1 MLKRVLIYGVPALA
15 LFVCVWATRV
25 FLAVDI
31 VALFMRMA
39 GLLAIGSVAVVG
51 GLLPSVPL
59 GIAYGLIRPRPVLR
73 AAFTVAVIACA
84 LELGFASL
92 SVPWWSFMTWWVLP
106 TECLVMLAVFPGA
119 AWLGSRLL
127 TRLEPATRRRI
138 GIGVFVLFTLCAIA
152 IASLYGCLQAGTCGL
167 GS

>member
-1 MLKRVLIYGVPALA
+1 MLKRVLIYGLPALA
-15 LFVCVWATRV
+15 LFVCVWSTRV

-59 GIAYGLIRPRPVLR
+59 GIAYGLDPSAPRAPRGVHGGIDSLR
-73 AAFTVAVIACA
+73 TGTCVRVAQRA
-84 LELGFASL
+84 L
-92 SVPWWSFMTWWVLP
+92 VVVYD
-106 TECLVMLAVFPGA
+106 LVGVADRMHRHARGVPGA
-119 AWLGSRLL
+119 AWLGSRLFP
-127 TRLEPATRRRI
+127 RLEPATRRRI

-152 IASLYGCLQAGTCGL
+152 IAWLYGCLQAGTCGF

>member
-1 MLKRVLIYGVPALA
+1 MLKRVLTYGLPALA

-39 GLLAIGSVAVVG
+39 GLLAIGSVAVVC

-59 GIAYGLIRPRPVLR
+59 GLAYGLIRPRPVLG
-73 AAFTVAVIACA
+73 AAFTVAAIACA
-84 LELGFASL
+84 LELAFASL

-106 TECLVMLAVFPGA
+106 TECLVMLVVFPVA
-119 AWLGSRLL
+119 ARLGSGLL
-127 TRLEPATRRRI
+127 TRLESTTRRRI
-138 GIGVFVLFTLCAIA
+138 GIGVFVLFALCAIA
-152 IASLYGCLQAGTCGL
+152 LASLYGCLRAGSCGI